1 MSHIIQRQEV
11 QARVTAVATAYQSSH
26 TALGH
31 GFYQSNHFA
40 MVDKIL
46 KGQHLPESWSGLSML
61 VMLSEACQRY
71 QLCGHAYTIMRVRV
85 KPGGRQEGNALSP
98 HDSLTYD
105 LTEFWERI

>member
-1 MSHIIQRQEV
+1 
-11 QARVTAVATAYQSSH
+11 
-26 TALGH
+26 
-31 GFYQSNHFA
+31 
-40 MVDKIL
+40 
-46 KGQHLPESWSGLSML
+46 ML

-85 KPGGRQEGNALSP
+85 KPGGRQGGNALSP